1 MENPVEDKDLE
12 IIARMRALSE
22 ELEVSHDN
30 VSAILTGYSI
40 QVLMDEG
47 LKLIHRIDGERR
59 RFDNYYRA
67 VSMAFRS
74 SQMREMRGSFSHE
87 DFDVMVSKICGD
99 TYPDAMTTF
108 KGE

>member
-1 MENPVEDKDLE
+1 VENPVEDKDLE
-12 IIARMRALSE
+12 IIAHMKAFSQE
-22 ELEVSHDN
+22 MESIDELEEY
-30 VSAILTGYSI
+30 TGYSI

-47 LKLIHRIDGERR
+47 LKLIHRLDGERR
-59 RFDNYYRA
+59 RYDNYYRA

-87 DFDVMVSKICGD
+87 DFDVMVSKICGG
-99 TYPDAMTTF
+99 TYPDATTTF

>member
-1 MENPVEDKDLE
+1 MEDKDLE
-12 IIARMRALSE
+12 IIALMKAFSQE
-22 ELEVSHDN
+22 MESIDELEEH
-30 VSAILTGYSI
+30 TGYSI
-40 QVLMDEG
+40 QVLMGEG
-47 LKLIHRIDGERR
+47 LKLIHKLDVERR

-99 TYPDAMTTF
+99 TYCLPTTTF

>member
-30 VSAILTGYSI
+30 VSAILTDG
-40 QVLMDEG
+40 V
-47 LKLIHRIDGERR
+47 KLIHRLDEERR

-99 TYPDAMTTF
+99 TSPDAMTTF

>member
-1 MENPVEDKDLE
+1 VENPVEDKDLE
-12 IIARMRALSE
+12 IIARMKALSE

-30 VSAILTGYSI
+30 VSAILTDG
-40 QVLMDEG
+40 V
-47 LKLIHRIDGERR
+47 KLIHKLDVERR

-99 TYPDAMTTF
+99 TYCLPTTTF

>member
-1 MENPVEDKDLE
+1 MEDKDLE

-22 ELEVSHDN
+22 ELEVSYDN
-30 VSAILTGYSI
+30 VSAILTDG
-40 QVLMDEG
+40 V
-47 LKLIHRIDGERR
+47 KLIHRIDGERR

-67 VSMAFRS
+67 VSLAFRS

-99 TYPDAMTTF
+99 TYCLPTTTF

>member
-1 MENPVEDKDLE
+1 MEDKDLE
-12 IIARMRALSE
+12 VIAYMRAFSQDMESNDQYETYAGYSVSALMIDGVDLIE
-22 ELEVSHDN
+22 RLEVDR
-30 VSAILTGYSI
+30 
-40 QVLMDEG
+40 
-47 LKLIHRIDGERR
+47 K

-67 VSMAFRS
+67 VSMAFRA

-87 DFDVMVSKICGD
+87 DFDVMISKICGD

>member
-1 MENPVEDKDLE
+1 MENPVEDQDLE

-30 VSAILTGYSI
+30 VSAILTDG
-40 QVLMDEG
+40 V
-47 LKLIHRIDGERR
+47 KLIHRLDEERR

-87 DFDVMVSKICGD
+87 DFDVMISKICGD

>member
-1 MENPVEDKDLE
+1 MEDKDLE

-22 ELEVSHDN
+22 ELEASHDN
-30 VSAILTGYSI
+30 VSAILIDG
-40 QVLMDEG
+40 V
-47 LKLIHRIDGERR
+47 KLIHRLDGERR
-59 RFDNYYRA
+59 RYDNYYRA